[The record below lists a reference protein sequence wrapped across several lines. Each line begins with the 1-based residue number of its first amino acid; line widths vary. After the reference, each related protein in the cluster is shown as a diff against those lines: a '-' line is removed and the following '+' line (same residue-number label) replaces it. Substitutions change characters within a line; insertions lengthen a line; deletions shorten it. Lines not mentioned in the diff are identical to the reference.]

1 MPRGRFIAL
10 EGIDGSGTTHQC
22 RALAKALR
30 DRGHVVL
37 ETHEPS
43 DGSIGR
49 LIRER
54 LALKSAPTDPRALA
68 LLFAADRLDHVHNR
82 INPALARGEVVLSD
96 RYVMSSWVYQALDCN
111 RDWVQ
116 EINRH
121 APWPDLTLLL
131 EIPPETA
138 MDRVTRRQQEQGAPP
153 ERFEVLSTLGR
164 LASAYAEIARAPE
177 LVGVHRVDGQPPRE
191 QVTEALLAVLTG
203 AGL

>member
-22 RALAKALR
+22 RALAEALR
-30 DRGHVVL
+30 DRGHVVM

-68 LLFAADRLDHVHNR
+68 LLFASDRLDHVQSR
-82 INPALARGEVVLSD
+82 IAPALARGEVVLSD
-96 RYVMSSWVYQALDCN
+96 RYVMSSWVYQALDC
-111 RDWVQ
+111 DSGWVR
-116 EINRH
+116 EINQH
-121 APWPDLTLLL
+121 APWPDLTLVL
-131 EIPPETA
+131 EISPEIA
-138 MDRVTRRQQEQGAPP
+138 MDRVTRRQQEQGTPP

-164 LASAYAEIARAPE
+164 LATAYAEIARAPG
-177 LVGVHRVDGQPPRE
+177 LIGVHRVDGHPPQE
-191 QVTEALLAVLTG
+191 QVTAALLAVLTA